1 MRAFD
6 PTGSAALGYSPFV
19 LDLVV
24 NLAVMLTIVAAV
36 RAVGTVLV
44 VAFIVTPAAAAR
56 LVSTRVPVMM
66 VVAAG
71 ARRPRRLARPGRQLQ
86 GLGRPRLAAGVGGH
100 HRARHHRSGSS
111 SPPACGPRRRIAGRR
126 RAAA

>member
-1 MRAFD
+1 MLIAVVVIGVLVLLHKELVLRAFD

-56 LVSTRVPVMM
+56 LRQHARAGDDGRGRRLSPPS
-66 VVAAG
+66 AAG
-71 ARRPRRLARPGRQLQ
+71 SAW
-86 GLGRPRLAAGVGGH
+86 
-100 HRARHHRSGSS
+100 S
-111 SPPACGPRRRIAGRR
+111 
-126 RAAA
+126 